1 MASWLPGRSRQSGSQ
16 AESASSG
23 PRNSEAQR
31 KYRDTVPF
39 DARFE
44 ENYDHEYHT
53 AGGNRMRKLGSYDI
67 SRRGWMRMAACCALA
82 RHAVPSRA
90 ASGLL
95 RAAELHHL
103 VLTVSNLDRSG
114 DFYRRLL
121 GPRRFERMG
130 NRLVLGFERD
140 FLELVQGAAA
150 GMDHFSIAIED
161 FQAGATASTLQA
173 AGWKP
178 ERVDAETLIV
188 RDPDGIA
195 LGLCRRGH
203 GRQGAGNAA
212 KQDSLFRAVDLNH
225 VALRVAEIGRSRDF
239 YQKLLGLEVA
249 SESAGS
255 CFLSLGGDFL
265 ALFRGQPAGRL
276 DHFCVS
282 VDGYTADGAAAVLT
296 KEGHQVRRTADR
308 IYFPDPDN
316 LTVQLSAPGHRP

>member
-1 MASWLPGRSRQSGSQ
+1 MHG
-16 AESASSG
+16 
-23 PRNSEAQR
+23 
-31 KYRDTVPF
+31 
-39 DARFE
+39 
-44 ENYDHEYHT
+44 
-53 AGGNRMRKLGSYDI
+53 LGSYDI
-67 SRRGWMRMAACCALA
+67 SRRAWMRMAACCGLA
-82 RHAVPSRA
+82 WSSVPSRA
-90 ASGLL
+90 VSGLL

-103 VLTVSNLDRSG
+103 VLNVSNRDRSG

-121 GPRRFERMG
+121 GPRLFGRAG
-130 NRLVLGFERD
+130 DRLVLGFERD

-150 GMDHFSIAIED
+150 GMDHFSIAVED
-161 FQAGATASTLQA
+161 FDARAVESRLKA

-178 ERVDAETLIV
+178 EREEPETVIV

-203 GRQGAGNAA
+203 GGKGAA
-212 KQDSLFRAVDLNH
+212 KQDSLFRGVDLNH
-225 VALRVAEIGRSRDF
+225 VALRVAEIDRSRDF

-255 CFLSLGGDFL
+255 CFLSLGADFL

-282 VDGYTADGAAAVLT
+282 VDGYTADGAAAVLAR
-296 KEGHQVRRTADR
+296 EGHQVRRTADR
-308 IYFPDPDN
+308 IYFPDPDG

>member
-1 MASWLPGRSRQSGSQ
+1 
-16 AESASSG
+16 
-23 PRNSEAQR
+23 
-31 KYRDTVPF
+31 
-39 DARFE
+39 
-44 ENYDHEYHT
+44 
-53 AGGNRMRKLGSYDI
+53 MRGLEYDI
-67 SRRGWMRMAACCALA
+67 SRRAWMRMAACCGLA
-82 RHAVPSRA
+82 WSSAPSRA

-103 VLTVSNLDRSG
+103 VLTVSNLDCSG

-121 GPRRFERMG
+121 GPRLFERIE
-130 NRLVLGFERD
+130 NHLVLAFERD
-140 FLELVQGAAA
+140 LLVLVQGSAA
-150 GMDHFSIAIED
+150 GMDHFSIAVED
-161 FQAGATASTLQA
+161 FDARAVASTLKA

-178 ERVDAETLIV
+178 EREEPETLIV

-203 GRQGAGNAA
+203 GRQGPSSAA
-212 KQDSLFRAVDLNH
+212 KQDSLFRGVDLNH
-225 VALRVAEIGRSRDF
+225 LALRVAEIGRSRDF

-255 CFLSLGGDFL
+255 CFLSLGADFL

-282 VDGYTADGAAAVLT
+282 VDGYTADGAAAVLA

-308 IYFPDPDN
+308 IYFPDPDG